1 MAELRGFWS
10 YVHEDDDADGGRA
23 SRLAK
28 DVVAQFGML
37 TGEKIE
43 VFLDRDDIAWGDVW
57 RNKIDES
64 LATVAF
70 FIPLLTPRYFKSP
83 ECRRELQFF
92 ARRAKDL
99 GIQELVLP
107 LLYVDVP
114 SLHEDAPSDDLL
126 GLVKT
131 FQWEDWREL
140 RFADVDSG
148 EYRRGVARL
157 AQRLVEANRRA
168 EESNVAAAARELE
181 SAVGEAEDSGD
192 APGRLDLLA
201 AAEDTLPQWSTTLEG
216 ITREITSVGEIVGEA
231 GEEMKRGDA
240 RGKGFAARLTTARKL
255 AQRLREPTENIYSL
269 GNTFASQ
276 LHQIDPGF
284 RAIIEQAPSE
294 IRDDPEAR
302 AEFCV
307 FFQSIREVSGSADEA
322 LQSLQEMIDA
332 ASPGESLSRDLRNPL
347 RRLREG
353 LTLVIEGR
361 EVIGEWV
368 QMIDASG
375 VDCDDAS
382 LDFTEQHPERRERE
396 VRDLD

>member
-1 MAELRGFWS
+1 MADLNGFWS
-10 YVHEDDDADGGRA
+10 YVHDDDDADGGRA

-28 DVVAQFGML
+28 DVVAQFEML

-43 VFLDRDDIAWGDVW
+43 VFLDRDDIAWGEVW

-70 FIPLLTPRYFKSP
+70 FIPVLTPRYFKSP

-92 ARRAKDL
+92 ARRAKNL

-107 LLYVDVP
+107 LLYVDVL

-126 GLVKT
+126 ALVKT

-140 RFADVDSG
+140 RFADVHSA

-168 EESNVAAAARELE
+168 EEANVAAAARELE
-181 SAVGEAEDSGD
+181 SAVGEAEDSD
-192 APGRLDLLA
+192 DSPGRLDLLA
-201 AAEDTLPQWSTTLEG
+201 AAEDTLPQWLATLEG
-216 ITREITSVGEIVGEA
+216 ITREITSVGDIVGEA
-231 GEEMKRGDA
+231 GEEMKRGDS

-255 AQRLREPTENIYSL
+255 ARSLREPTENIYSL

-284 RAIIEQAPSE
+284 RAIIGEAPSE
-294 IRDDPEAR
+294 IRDDPEAQSGL
-302 AEFCV
+302 CG
-307 FFQSIREVSGSADEA
+307 FFQSIRQLSASAEEA
-322 LQSLQEMIDA
+322 LQSLQGMIDA

-347 RRLREG
+347 RRLRQG

-361 EVIGEWV
+361 EVIDEWV
-368 QMIDASG
+368 ALIEDTG
-375 VDCDDAS
+375 IDCDGVAGATS
-382 LDFTEQHPERRERE
+382 P
-396 VRDLD
+396 